1 MFTHQGERERDVMVT
16 VFLIVWA
23 IIGPSVGLAVG
34 AWWCSREREEPA
46 SLGARHA
53 IPSAEPSLGWRRAGD
68 GAAAVR

>member
-16 VFLIVWA
+16 TLLIVWA

-46 SLGARHA
+46 RLGARQA
-53 IPSAEPSLGWRRAGD
+53 IPSAGGSL
-68 GAAAVR
+68 AVR